1 MVASG
6 AESLM
11 APHTILFITANPV
24 GTDRRALEEQA
35 RAVQGELERAGRRD
49 CFQFET
55 RWAAQPLDLLR
66 EMVKHKPTVVHFCG
80 GRVVGGG
87 NGAPPAGVYFPCEAR
102 HHPAR
107 QRDLAGGA

>member
-1 MVASG
+1 MV
-6 AESLM
+6 
-11 APHTILFITANPV
+11 PHTILFITANPV

-66 EMVKHKPTVVHFCG
+66 EIVKHKPTVVHFCG